1 MRTLSLLLRW
11 SWRDLRAHWVKVLAI
26 AMVIAIGTG
35 GYAGLTST
43 TEWRQVSYDASYR
56 ELEMYDLRV
65 DLASGAT
72 IDQGDLIAV
81 ATSIPSS
88 GSITGVEERLIV
100 ATQVDASTADTTVL
114 VRGEIIGSDFSDGGP
129 EVNGYYPFTGRLL
142 TADDAG
148 APRVMLD
155 RTFAKFHGLQDTG
168 QLSVSG
174 DRALEYVGQ
183 ATTPEYFTVAPEG
196 EMFMSEATF
205 AGIFTTLD
213 TAQDLAG
220 TPGRVNNLI
229 LTIGEGADRDTV
241 AAELE
246 AAFEAHSVGTT
257 VLTRDDNLSYTALT
271 TDIDQDRAV
280 FNALAFLLIAGAVGA
295 AFNLIHRLAE
305 QQRREIGIGMALGT
319 RPWVLATRPLLVS
332 AQIAVLGVAF
342 GVAVGVLIGNAMGAV
357 FEDSIPLPIWA
368 TAFPVTMFARVAV
381 IGLIV
386 PFLASAIPVWRA
398 VRVNPIEA
406 IKPSYRKARRSHG
419 RLTRARSNTF
429 AVMPFRNLRRTA
441 RRTAL
446 TVLGVAAA
454 VTVLMGFL
462 GIMDSVFGAVD
473 TAEREAEG
481 QVPERIAVALDTFH
495 LVDSPEMVA
504 IGAAETVAR
513 AEPGL
518 RVTGSIK
525 TEAGEIDVFVD
536 LVDLDAG
543 MWRPSISAGS
553 VP

>member
-1 MRTLSLLLRW
+1 
-11 SWRDLRAHWVKVLAI
+11 VAI
-26 AMVIAIGTG
+26 AVVIAIGTG

-43 TEWRQVSYDASYR
+43 TEWRRVSYDASYG
-56 ELEMYDLRV
+56 ELGMYDLRV

-88 GSITGVEERLIV
+88 DFITGVEERLII

-142 TADDAG
+142 TEDDAG

-168 QLSVSG
+168 RLSVSG

-229 LTIGEGADRDTV
+229 LTLGEGADRDTV

-246 AAFEAHSVGTT
+246 AALEAHSVGTT
-257 VLTRDDNLSYTALT
+257 VLTREDNLSYSALT
-271 TDIDQDRAV
+271 KDIDQDKAV

-305 QQRREIGIGMALGT
+305 QQRRGAGHPTAARQRPDRSTGCCLRRCGWRAHRQCHGCRVRGLHPAAHMGHSFPGDSVRQSRGDRADRALPRQCHTRVASGAGRPDRGHQALVPQDTSFT
-319 RPWVLATRPLLVS
+319 RPPHSGAEQHVRGHALPQLA
-332 AQIAVLGVAF
+332 A
-342 GVAVGVLIGNAMGAV
+342 N
-357 FEDSIPLPIWA
+357 
-368 TAFPVTMFARVAV
+368 
-381 IGLIV
+381 
-386 PFLASAIPVWRA
+386 
-398 VRVNPIEA
+398 
-406 IKPSYRKARRSHG
+406 
-419 RLTRARSNTF
+419 
-429 AVMPFRNLRRTA
+429 RTA
-441 RRTAL
+441 DRADHSRRGCGSDRSDGL
-446 TVLGVAAA
+446 SRHHGL
-454 VTVLMGFL
+454 
-462 GIMDSVFGAVD
+462 
-473 TAEREAEG
+473 
-481 QVPERIAVALDTFH
+481 
-495 LVDSPEMVA
+495 
-504 IGAAETVAR
+504 
-513 AEPGL
+513 GL
-518 RVTGSIK
+518 RCG
-525 TEAGEIDVFVD
+525 
-536 LVDLDAG
+536 
-543 MWRPSISAGS
+543 
-553 VP
+553 

>member
-56 ELEMYDLRV
+56 ELGMYDLRV

-183 ATTPEYFTVAPEG
+183 ATTP
-196 EMFMSEATF
+196 
-205 AGIFTTLD
+205 
-213 TAQDLAG
+213 
-220 TPGRVNNLI
+220 
-229 LTIGEGADRDTV
+229 
-241 AAELE
+241 
-246 AAFEAHSVGTT
+246 
-257 VLTRDDNLSYTALT
+257 
-271 TDIDQDRAV
+271 
-280 FNALAFLLIAGAVGA
+280 
-295 AFNLIHRLAE
+295 
-305 QQRREIGIGMALGT
+305 
-319 RPWVLATRPLLVS
+319 
-332 AQIAVLGVAF
+332 
-342 GVAVGVLIGNAMGAV
+342 
-357 FEDSIPLPIWA
+357 
-368 TAFPVTMFARVAV
+368 
-381 IGLIV
+381 
-386 PFLASAIPVWRA
+386 
-398 VRVNPIEA
+398 
-406 IKPSYRKARRSHG
+406 
-419 RLTRARSNTF
+419 
-429 AVMPFRNLRRTA
+429 
-441 RRTAL
+441 
-446 TVLGVAAA
+446 
-454 VTVLMGFL
+454 
-462 GIMDSVFGAVD
+462 
-473 TAEREAEG
+473 
-481 QVPERIAVALDTFH
+481 
-495 LVDSPEMVA
+495 
-504 IGAAETVAR
+504 
-513 AEPGL
+513 
-518 RVTGSIK
+518 
-525 TEAGEIDVFVD
+525 
-536 LVDLDAG
+536 
-543 MWRPSISAGS
+543 
-553 VP
+553 